1 MAKSVIDDAY
11 LSRFFDLGDD
21 EAGRAECAAIR
32 AKLERLEFRHGE
44 DICRIDEE
52 PDGMFFLESGTCK
65 VLSREGTQINMM
77 QEGQYFGEYGVLSGQ
92 RRLSTVRSVGRSVV
106 YKLSSAD
113 MMEILGRHPGLYG
126 ELMKQ
131 VYGQV
136 SRKHSQL
143 LTLSQIRRG
152 VLHAPGNEVPLTLRK
167 MLIQYGALALF
178 FVLAVLLVPK
188 DATGPLFLLPL
199 GLMVVYALLTKRTFE
214 SLAVSGMLAAVLV
227 FRSGLAAS
235 YTDALEETMGDPGN
249 VFTVLVMA
257 LMGAVITLIEASG
270 AVTAFQKLADKNVR
284 TGRGVLLMAT
294 GVMAVTAIDD
304 CLNMLTAATTIRNV
318 ADEQKIPREKTAVL
332 LSFLPTVICS
342 FLPFSLWGIFVVA
355 NIDPN
360 LVGSSA
366 LAFCRAIPFNFYS
379 IIALVALLLFCYGK
393 LPLAK
398 ALKDAEK
405 RVSEGGKL
413 WPAGS
418 EKYLPEDEPD
428 IWGHPRNL
436 ILPVVVLAVTS
447 LAVRTFWTKNLI
459 LDSACGLVATLIVL
473 FFLYCGQRLMSPEQ
487 FAEHLVSGVQTMVLP
502 ILLYL
507 LAMCLSALLKHEA
520 IDGTF
525 EAIMQFLGPVSWLV
539 PAMLFLA
546 FTLLTVALG
555 SSWAMYVIGFP
566 IALKLALLGGL
577 SVPLCIG
584 AIAGAGIAGE
594 KNCVYTSDAL
604 SVGSAIGCDP
614 KAILS
619 LRLRYSLA
627 FTAIAF
633 VFYLVA
639 GLLF

>member
-1 MAKSVIDDAY
+1 M
-11 LSRFFDLGDD
+11 
-21 EAGRAECAAIR
+21 
-32 AKLERLEFRHGE
+32 
-44 DICRIDEE
+44 
-52 PDGMFFLESGTCK
+52 
-65 VLSREGTQINMM
+65 
-77 QEGQYFGEYGVLSGQ
+77 
-92 RRLSTVRSVGRSVV
+92 
-106 YKLSSAD
+106 
-113 MMEILGRHPGLYG
+113 
-126 ELMKQ
+126 
-131 VYGQV
+131 
-136 SRKHSQL
+136 
-143 LTLSQIRRG
+143 
-152 VLHAPGNEVPLTLRK
+152 
-167 MLIQYGALALF
+167 
-178 FVLAVLLVPK
+178 
-188 DATGPLFLLPL
+188 
-199 GLMVVYALLTKRTFE
+199 
-214 SLAVSGMLAAVLV
+214 
-227 FRSGLAAS
+227 
-235 YTDALEETMGDPGN
+235 
-249 VFTVLVMA
+249 
-257 LMGAVITLIEASG
+257 
-270 AVTAFQKLADKNVR
+270 
-284 TGRGVLLMAT
+284 
-294 GVMAVTAIDD
+294 
-304 CLNMLTAATTIRNV
+304 
-318 ADEQKIPREKTAVL
+318 
-332 LSFLPTVICS
+332 ICS

-405 RVSEGGKL
+405 RVAEGGKL

-507 LAMCLSALLKHEA
+507 LAMCLSALLKHES

-566 IALKLALLGGL
+566 IALKMALLGGL